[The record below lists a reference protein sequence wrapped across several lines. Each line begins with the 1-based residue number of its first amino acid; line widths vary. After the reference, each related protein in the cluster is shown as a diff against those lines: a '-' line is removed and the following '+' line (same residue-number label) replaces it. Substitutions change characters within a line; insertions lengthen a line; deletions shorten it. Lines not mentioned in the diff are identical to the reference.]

1 MRVVH
6 VPIEA
11 HVQHAIAVEKR
22 DWSILATTR
31 KRAQRVR
38 NGPVHATFSTPALE
52 VGHCPSLKD
61 FNEEG

>member
-11 HVQHAIAVEKR
+11 YVQHAIAVEKR
-22 DWSILATTR
+22 DWSPRDHQKTGAA
-31 KRAQRVR
+31 RAQWARPCR
-38 NGPVHATFSTPALE
+38 TFSTPALE
-52 VGHCPSLKD
+52 VGHCPAPMD